1 MQIEVLHPEFKSQR
15 ITVEPA
21 ANFSG
26 QKLLLNGVVV
36 KKQKGRYVVTSD
48 SGAETTIQLKYH
60 YLDPIPKIKIN
71 DEVTEIASPLRWY
84 EYFWIIPFV
93 LVVTAEAI
101 CGFCGGFGR

>member
-1 MQIEVLHPEFKSQR
+1 MQIEVLHPEFRSQR

-21 ANFSG
+21 GNFSG
-26 QKLLLNGVVV
+26 PKLLLNGTVV

-48 SGAETTIQLKYH
+48 SGTETTIQLRCN

-71 DEVTEIASPLRWY
+71 GEVTEIASPLRWY

-93 LVVTAEAI
+93 LVATADAI
-101 CGFCGGFGR
+101 GGLGGFGR